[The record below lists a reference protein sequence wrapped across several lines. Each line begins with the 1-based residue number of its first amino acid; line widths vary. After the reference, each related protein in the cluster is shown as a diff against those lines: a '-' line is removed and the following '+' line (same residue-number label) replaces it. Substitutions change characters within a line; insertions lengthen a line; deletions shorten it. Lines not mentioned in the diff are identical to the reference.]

1 MAFGFALAQH
11 WKWDAEILPFEALRY
26 PEFIA
31 STSHP
36 CPGVWAILS
45 KAGREFA
52 LAFAWGPTM
61 TGSGGRRELQHGN
74 LPIRVAPK
82 RSVSWVRP
90 LGTHAFPTSGH
101 LRLARQL
108 TKDGVAPCQYQIL
121 GRLHPGHAAQLQ
133 HPRSMRTDEQTPPGL
148 WFTRIFIRW
157 SQHRPREILLPD
169 PSQCFQGSRIRCLSI
184 RFQGASREGLVR
196 PRQLTTHSL
205 PLRSLAN
212 SSTFG
217 GLGVGRLWRQAHA

>member
-11 WKWDAEILPFEALRY
+11 WKWDADILPFEALRY

-61 TGSGGRRELQHGN
+61 TGSGCRRELQHGN

-133 HPRSMRTDEQTPPGL
+133 HPRSTWDAHRRANASWAVVYSYIHSPGL
-148 WFTRIFIRW
+148 
-157 SQHRPREILLPD
+157 
-169 PSQCFQGSRIRCLSI
+169 SI
-184 RFQGASREGLVR
+184 DSGRFCCPIVLNL
-196 PRQLTTHSL
+196 PRQFPSRVPVFAACQFVSRAHRVKGWSD
-205 PLRSLAN
+205 LA
-212 SSTFG
+212 S
-217 GLGVGRLWRQAHA
+217 